1 MEKEQII
8 KKLEAIDKQIQQVL
22 KQLKSEKNTE
32 ETAFD
37 RAINKQTTDD
47 VYVEALRELKQQP
60 YGMSVKQFSWIVSY
74 TRFHRECGD
83 VILDFFQ
90 SILKKCN
97 NKNEFVELVAANLR
111 KNYTNEY
118 NQDFIEGAI
127 KTLKELANE
136 EI

>member
-22 KQLKSEKNTE
+22 KQLKSEKSTE

-37 RAINKQTTDD
+37 KLINKQTTDD

-74 TRFHRECGD
+74 TRFHPECGD
-83 VILDFFQ
+83 DIINFFKAV
-90 SILKKCN
+90 LKKCN
-97 NKNEFVELVAANLR
+97 DKDQYVELVADNLR
-111 KNYTNEY
+111 KHYTNEY
-118 NQDFIEGAI
+118 NQEFIEAVI
-127 KTLKELANE
+127 NTLKGL